1 MMARIAPGG
10 TLRHLTFMTHSQQLV
25 RYLLY
30 PRIFFTLILCVIA
43 LVLHV
48 AFGLYVWFWT

>member
-1 MMARIAPGG
+1 
-10 TLRHLTFMTHSQQLV
+10 MTTREQLV

-30 PRIFFTLILCVIA
+30 PRILFTVILCAIA

-48 AFGLYVWFWT
+48 AFGIYMWMQP